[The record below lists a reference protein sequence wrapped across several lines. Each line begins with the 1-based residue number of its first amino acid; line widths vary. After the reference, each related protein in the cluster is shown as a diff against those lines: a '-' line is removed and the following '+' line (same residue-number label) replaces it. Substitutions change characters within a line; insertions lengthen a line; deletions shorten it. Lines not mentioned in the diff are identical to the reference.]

1 MLVKSAAQ
9 FSHACIFLQF
19 FFVLQ
24 ESYCTSQQLY
34 NGNYSGNDVKN
45 IWVGGSGVLVGE
57 IPCSAV
63 LYPKQPKNSEYLF
76 CTLQQGRRWKKS
88 LSFVGALHYSS
99 LFPQEKERRLS
110 PPPPIRI
117 RQPVAAKNIVEF
129 TFSSEDN
136 HHLPMK
142 NAKANIRQIPSLEK
156 GKKTFARTLYT
167 LRYFLLSPAFWHLPY
182 IHLFPSLR
190 VCT

>member
-1 MLVKSAAQ
+1 M
-9 FSHACIFLQF
+9 
-19 FFVLQ
+19 
-24 ESYCTSQQLY
+24 
-34 NGNYSGNDVKN
+34 
-45 IWVGGSGVLVGE
+45 LVGE

-63 LYPKQPKNSEYLF
+63 LYPKQSKNSEYLF

-88 LSFVGALHYSS
+88 LSVVGAPP
-99 LFPQEKERRLS
+99 LFVSFPAGERKAFCL
-110 PPPPIRI
+110 PPPPPLRI

-156 GKKTFARTLYT
+156 GKNLCT
-167 LRYFLLSPAFWHLPY
+167 HV
-182 IHLFPSLR
+182 IHSTVFPSLPCVLALTIYPFVSFSPR
-190 VCT
+190 MYLAWA